1 MNAKIPVPI
10 TELRH
15 LARHAIRHAHM
26 KPGEISLV
34 VCDDAFI
41 SKLNLD
47 YRNRQGPTDVLS
59 FAMREGELGDTADP
73 VLGDIIISMQ
83 TTERQA
89 RENGKTVEEEF
100 RLLFTHG
107 VLHLLGYTH
116 DHEEDE
122 REMHVLTNTILAGIE
137 GNS

>member
-1 MNAKIPVPI
+1 
-10 TELRH
+10 
-15 LARHAIRHAHM
+15 M

-41 SKLNLD
+41 SELNQD
-47 YRNRQGPTDVLS
+47 YRKREGPTDVLS

-73 VLGDIIISMQ
+73 VLGDIIISIQ

-89 RENGKTVEEEF
+89 RENGKTVGEEF

-116 DHEEDE
+116 GNDEDAKK
-122 REMHVLTNTILAGIE
+122 MQALTNMILGGKK